1 MSELSAEPTS
11 VPGPRDGQRLRVAVP
26 NKGALSEAAMSMLS
40 EAGYLQRRD
49 RKELVMV
56 DEENGIEF
64 FYLRPRDVAV
74 YVGSGILHVGITGR
88 DLFQDA
94 RVDTGAQEIMGLGF
108 GRSTFRLAGPKG
120 QYSVA
125 ADLAGKRVA
134 TSYDA
139 LLTHWF
145 ASQGIPD
152 VEVVH
157 LDGAVESAVRLGVAD
172 AIADVVETGNT
183 LKAAGMETFGEPVMV
198 SEAILISGRG
208 SDQDDDT
215 VIQRDTERLIR
226 RLQGVLVARQYVM
239 MDYDIRRSD
248 LEAATAITPGLESPT
263 ISPLADPD
271 WVAVRSMVPAKRT
284 NQLMD
289 HLYELGARAILVT
302 TIHACRV

>member
-1 MSELSAEPTS
+1 MSENPPVPTS
-11 VPGPRDGQRLRVAVP
+11 GQKLRVAVP
-26 NKGALSEAAMSMLS
+26 NKGALSEAAMSMLT

-49 RKELVMV
+49 RKELVLV
-56 DEENGIEF
+56 DEANGVEF

-74 YVGSGILHVGITGR
+74 YVGSGTLHVGITGR

-94 RVDTGAQEIMGLGF
+94 RVDTGAKEIMGLGF

-120 QYSVA
+120 TFSTA
-125 ADLAGKRVA
+125 SDLAGRRVA

-139 LLTHWF
+139 LLSHWF
-145 ASQGIPD
+145 DTHGIAD

-157 LDGAVESAVRLGVAD
+157 LDGAVESSVRLGVAD

-183 LKAAGMETFGEPVMV
+183 LKAAGMEVFGDPLMT
-198 SEAILISGRG
+198 SEAILISGNGAAQSARG
-208 SDQDDDT
+208 DDDT
-215 VIQRDTERLIR
+215 ATIQRDTSRLIR

-248 LEAATAITPGLESPT
+248 LEAAITTTPGLESPT
-263 ISPLADPD
+263 ISPLADPE
-271 WVAVRSMVPAKRT
+271 WVAVRSMVPAKQT

-289 HLYELGARAILVT
+289 ELYDLGARAILVT